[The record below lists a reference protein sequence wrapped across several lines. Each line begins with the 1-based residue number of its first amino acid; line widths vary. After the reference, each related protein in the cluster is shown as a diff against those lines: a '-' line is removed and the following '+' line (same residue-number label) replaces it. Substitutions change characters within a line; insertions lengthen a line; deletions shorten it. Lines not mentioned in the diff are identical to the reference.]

1 MVLTYKELKRFLEII
16 LPSVV
21 DLGVVPPESRPMAVL
36 SRLEA
41 QSQAR
46 AMKGLKMAVTDVL
59 VPLARVP
66 AEELDRLSRQ
76 LVEAKAPSIA
86 LVRAWA
92 SRKARKVLE
101 RGHIQSDEEFEH
113 MKGLLDTTG
122 LGEQERARIQAMVD
136 AYEFGS

>member
-1 MVLTYKELKRFLEII
+1 M
-16 LPSVV
+16 
-21 DLGVVPPESRPMAVL
+21 
-36 SRLEA
+36 
-41 QSQAR
+41 
-46 AMKGLKMAVTDVL
+46 
-59 VPLARVP
+59 
-66 AEELDRLSRQ
+66 Q

-122 LGEQERARIQAMVD
+122 LGERERASIQAMVD
-136 AYEFGS
+136 AYEFGG